1 MNPRVDST
9 GFEGTEVLFFPLE
22 EGSESH
28 ELLLYDEGMIRD
40 SGGRDPFQKG
50 KKLLHRVKNWYEQ
63 SAVELYAGDRFV
75 RRVGYFKKIKVL
87 LTRPIE
93 KTVVKAKL
101 QQMLRDRSYHHLR
114 WMAIDLLLMP
124 ATILTIVLPGPN
136 IPFYY
141 LAFRVYSHW
150 RSYRSASK
158 TVLQNVEVEVSTR
171 ASEVNALF
179 AGNADMK
186 GALKELRRKYGL
198 RAFQEHHFVPLK
210 TQLKEVWLRLKHH
223 FS

>member
-1 MNPRVDST
+1 MNPHMDTNR
-9 GFEGTEVLFFPLE
+9 FEGTEILLFPSE
-22 EGSESH
+22 EGVESH
-28 ELLLYDEGMIRD
+28 ELLLYDEGLIRD
-40 SGGRDPFQKG
+40 SGSRDPFQKG
-50 KKLLHRVKNWYEQ
+50 KKLLQRVKNWYEQ

-101 QQMLRDRSYHHLR
+101 QEMLRDRSYHHLR
-114 WMAIDLLLMP
+114 WLAIDLLLMP
-124 ATILTIVLPGPN
+124 ATIVTVVLPGPN

-150 RSYRSASK
+150 RSYRFASR
-158 TVLQNVEVEVSTR
+158 TVLQNVEVEVSSR
-171 ASEVNALF
+171 ASEVGALF
-179 AGNADMK
+179 AGGADMR
-186 GALKELRRKYGL
+186 GALKELHRKYGL
-198 RAFQEHHFVPLK
+198 RAFQEQHFIPLK
-210 TQLKEVWLRLKHH
+210 SQLKEVWLRLKHH